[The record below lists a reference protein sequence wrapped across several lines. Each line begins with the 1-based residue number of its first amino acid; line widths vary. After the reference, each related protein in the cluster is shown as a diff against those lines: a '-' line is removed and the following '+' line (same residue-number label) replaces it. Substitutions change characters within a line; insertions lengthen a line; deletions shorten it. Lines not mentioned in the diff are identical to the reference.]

1 MGNVVVVEAP
11 TLGEGWLAVSRA
23 ILEDGALAT
32 YDRQRTRE
40 LALLTLVVADPSP
53 DDEVIA
59 RLGDPRW
66 LDRMHANFFG
76 RRDVAELGYARAT
89 PRASST
95 TPAAGATSSHGSSI
109 TCARTRSRARR
120 RSPPSSR

>member
-1 MGNVVVVEAP
+1 MAVVVVEPPA
-11 TLGEGWLAVSRA
+11 LGEGWRAVSGA

-59 RLGDPRW
+59 RL
-66 LDRMHANFFG
+66 A
-76 RRDVAELGYARAT
+76 
-89 PRASST
+89 
-95 TPAAGATSSHGSSI
+95 HGP
-109 TCARTRSRARR
+109 ARR
-120 RSPPSSR
+120 PSPPSSR